1 MSMVIILQYKYA
13 QVPIKSLKSDMF
25 NGGRHIYSGLKAVCM
40 QELVVVVLVNLR
52 A

>member
-1 MSMVIILQYKYA
+1 MVIILQYKYA
-13 QVPIKSLKSDMF
+13 HVPIKSLKSDIF
-25 NGGRHIYSGLKAVCM
+25 NGGQHVYSGLKAVCM